1 MNIPNLRGESQNYE
15 RDFWLSCF
23 RCSGGDDGQESLAA
37 LFSYFVFKKRNNYQI
52 TDALQLFKNC
62 KDGEPLDEK
71 NKELKVDF
79 TRMWR
84 NPRSEWDP
92 KFLVSA
98 LALSRVGDIAIDLPD
113 ANVLIQVVG
122 DGGGRRQEAQRMGRI
137 LRKKTGES
145 QDAMFYSLISRD
157 TTEVIFGQRRQR
169 YLIEQGYSYEVR
181 LVDDL
186 LGGWQSKLLP
196 ENSSEEQNMISE
208 AIEYSRNS
216 NIGRGSG
223 SKGGRRGN
231 NSHAKSVGSNSNA
244 GPSSI
249 SRELYRKGNGGGGS
263 IAIEKHLNKMKR
275 RRVNKQRQ
283 EAMDI

>member
-1 MNIPNLRGESQNYE
+1 MP
-15 RDFWLSCF
+15 
-23 RCSGGDDGQESLAA
+23 ESLGECGEICWAA
-37 LFSYFVFKKRNNYQI
+37 WEGARGILGGTVVHF
-52 TDALQLFKNC
+52 C
-62 KDGEPLDEK
+62 G
-71 NKELKVDF
+71 
-79 TRMWR
+79 TR
-84 NPRSEWDP
+84 
-92 KFLVSA
+92 
-98 LALSRVGDIAIDLPD
+98 
-113 ANVLIQVVG
+113 
-122 DGGGRRQEAQRMGRI
+122 
-137 LRKKTGES
+137 
-145 QDAMFYSLISRD
+145 
-157 TTEVIFGQRRQR
+157 EVIFGQRRQR

-223 SKGGRRGN
+223 FKGGRRGN
-231 NSHAKSVGSNSNA
+231 NSHAKSVGVNFNA

-275 RRVNKQRQ
+275 RRANKQRQ